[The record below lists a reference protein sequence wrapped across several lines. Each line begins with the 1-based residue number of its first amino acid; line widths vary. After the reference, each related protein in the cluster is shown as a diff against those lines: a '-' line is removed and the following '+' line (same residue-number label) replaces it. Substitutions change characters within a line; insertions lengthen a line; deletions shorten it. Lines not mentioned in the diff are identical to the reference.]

1 LKFIYLLVHYAN
13 FLYVCLLKIT
23 TKFLE
28 ENIVNT
34 TKKVPKKVLTK
45 LSDLEELAKRSPKK
59 KKLVLAVAQD
69 SHSLGAVT
77 TVVNKGIIDAI
88 LVGSTSKIN
97 TIASKL
103 NLDLSA
109 LSIIEE
115 ENDKNAVSEAVKLVH
130 DHEGDIL
137 MKGNVPTAIF
147 LRGVLNKECGLR
159 KSDVLSHF
167 TLFELPTYHKL
178 IGLTDA
184 AMIIA
189 PDLKT
194 KVAIINNAVDFM
206 TRLGI
211 FHPKVAVLGAVE
223 VVNESMPATLEAA
236 IIAKMN
242 QRKQIKNC
250 IIDGPLA
257 YDNAVSI
264 ESATH
269 KGIVSEV
276 AGDADLLVV
285 PDIEAGNILYKAFGF
300 SANATLA
307 ANVLGASAPIVLT
320 SRSDTEEAK
329 QASIIMAAATS

>member
-1 LKFIYLLVHYAN
+1 MNA
-13 FLYVCLLKIT
+13 T
-23 TKFLE
+23 
-28 ENIVNT
+28 ENA
-34 TKKVPKKVLTK
+34 PKKVLTK
-45 LSDLEELAKRSPKK
+45 LSDLEELARRSTKK

-69 SHSLGAVT
+69 SHSLEAVV
-77 TVVNKGIIDAI
+77 TVVKKGIIDAI
-88 LVGSTSKIN
+88 LVGSTSKIKA
-97 TIASKL
+97 IADKL
-103 NLDLSA
+103 NLDISNLT
-109 LSIIEE
+109 IVQE
-115 ENDKNAVSEAVKLVH
+115 ENDKNAVKLAVKMVH

-137 MKGNVPTAIF
+137 MKGNVSSAIL
-147 LRGVLNKECGLR
+147 LRGVLDKECGLR

-167 TLFELPTYHKL
+167 TLFEVPTYHKL

-184 AMIIA
+184 AMVIA

-206 TRLGI
+206 NRLEI
-211 FHPKVAVLGAVE
+211 LNPKVAILGAVE
-223 VVNESMPATLEAA
+223 MVNESMPATLEAA

-242 QRKQIKNC
+242 QRKQIRNC

-257 YDNAVSI
+257 YDNAVSM
-264 ESATH
+264 ESARH
-269 KGIVSEV
+269 KGIVSDV

-300 SANATLA
+300 SANAILA

-329 QASIIMAAATS
+329 QASIIMAAAAS